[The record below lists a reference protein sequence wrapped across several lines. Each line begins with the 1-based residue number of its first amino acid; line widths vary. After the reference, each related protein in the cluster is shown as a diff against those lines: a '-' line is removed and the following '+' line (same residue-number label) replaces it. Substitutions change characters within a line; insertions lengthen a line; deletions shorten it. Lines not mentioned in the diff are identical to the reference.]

1 MSLKQQNTMK
11 IQCDWVNDFTVV
23 NFKSGHSR
31 YDPSHHAVHH
41 IIENTDIQVQQG
53 TDMGSTGNKSRRV
66 IYKLTMA
73 RLTIIK
79 KSEQLVIVMKDLLK
93 EITV

>member
-23 NFKSGHSR
+23 NFKSGHTADMASLIMQFTILLRTQTFR
-31 YDPSHHAVHH
+31 YSK
-41 IIENTDIQVQQG
+41 ELTWVQQE
-53 TDMGSTGNKSRRV
+53 TRAEES
-66 IYKLTMA
+66 YKLTMA

-79 KSEQLVIVMKDLLK
+79 KSE
-93 EITV
+93 